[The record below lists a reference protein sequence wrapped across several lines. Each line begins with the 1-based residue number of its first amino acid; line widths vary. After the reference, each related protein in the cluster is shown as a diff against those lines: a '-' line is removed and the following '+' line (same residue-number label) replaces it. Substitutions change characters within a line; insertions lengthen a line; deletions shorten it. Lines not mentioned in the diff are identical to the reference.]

1 LQIAH
6 VLLDVFE
13 IRLRGPQVSL
23 QPAEA
28 EVYGG
33 DGDVVGLLRR
43 RDGLLDGLNLRLYRR
58 DLLR

>member
-1 LQIAH
+1 MSSSMSSIFASAAP
-6 VLLDVFE
+6 
-13 IRLRGPQVSL
+13 RSL

-33 DGDVVGLLRR
+33 DGDVVGLLIR